1 MRVKELEGLPV
12 TLFLRCG
19 DARRN
24 LVGLFRQQHIDLAVL
39 SMSGKIPA
47 SRSRV
52 PLYVAAAV
60 TLFVLLIV
68 ATRDA
73 SDNLTM
79 YGMHNGLKPVLCS
92 KLVVD
97 MVEMVTK
104 CLRADPKFHCDFG
117 RILTI

>member
-1 MRVKELEGLPV
+1 VRVKELEGLPV

-19 DARRN
+19 DARWN
-24 LVGLFRQQHIDLAVL
+24 LVELFQQQHIAGCPIDVRENT
-39 SMSGKIPA
+39 A

-52 PLYVAAAV
+52 PLYVAAV

-104 CLRADPKFHCDFG
+104 CLRADPKFPYDFG
-117 RILTI
+117 RILTV